1 MRPFEA
7 PITTAKFPDFVRN
20 RLLFAPNHLLN
31 GSGDGG
37 APVARHCA
45 ALGIG
50 REDLEMGVVLAAD
63 PALADLAI
71 VLVSAPG
78 GRSAARGAPC
88 GS

>member
-1 MRPFEA
+1 MRQFKA
-7 PITTAKFPDFVRN
+7 PITTAKFPDLVRYRHLFARN
-20 RLLFAPNHLLN
+20 RLLN

-37 APVARHCA
+37 APVARHYV